1 MSADT
6 QPLRVPGVFMTFTA
20 YEEASWPR
28 QFIAFFVDAALAYGA
43 VFGVFLMLF
52 DRRPDILGTPD
63 ITIVMALN
71 ALFFS
76 LPSMIAGASPG
87 ALAARCRFLKDGDRP
102 PGWILML
109 RGLYFFPLG
118 VIVGGLHLPLKLLM
132 NDKAPFDP
140 IFGLQLEKRARREP
154 AYEPAQANRKNTPRR
169 EGEGMMI
176 FGTRDQNLDLAR
188 AGLERALGVEFKSQ
202 DSRFWGLYFVATG
215 YGGAS
220 LMLLP
225 NRPDGIDDLVAD
237 ASYSALFHVEATG
250 SRAALICDLIEAT
263 AFERLR

>member
-1 MSADT
+1 MLAGT
-6 QPLRVPGVFMTFTA
+6 QLLGVAGGFMTKMA
-20 YEEASWPR
+20 YKEASWPR
-28 QFIAFFVDAALAYGA
+28 QFIAFTLDAALAYGV
-43 VFGVFLMLF
+43 VFGIFLMLF
-52 DRRPDILGTPD
+52 DRRPDILSTPD

-71 ALFFS
+71 AVCFS

-87 ALAARCRFLKDGDRP
+87 ALAVRGRFFKDDDRP
-102 PGWILML
+102 PGWVLML

-132 NDKAPFDP
+132 NDEAPFDP
-140 IFGLQLEKRARREP
+140 IFGLRLVKHTRQRTPPMPTLAGGQDTKRRA
-154 AYEPAQANRKNTPRR
+154 T
-169 EGEGMMI
+169 GGLMI
-176 FGTRDQNLDLAR
+176 FGTRHTNLDLAR
-188 AGLERALGVEFKSQ
+188 AELERALGIDFKPQ
-202 DSRFWGLYFVATG
+202 DSRFWGDYFVATG

-225 NRPDGIDDLVAD
+225 NRPDGNDDLVVD

-263 AFERLR
+263 AFERIR